1 MAAPV
6 SPFMGRFGVGATLTS
21 EPRGGFILSDPT
33 LIDCTVPCEPPGTG
47 PTLLDTLA
55 SQSALVAVIVAVATT
70 IALLLRASR
79 PLTVRFASF
88 AASVAAYYAGILG
101 AALSSDRA
109 VMLSARVIAA
119 GAIVIT
125 ATVFFDA
132 ILGEVS
138 GVARR
143 RRRVPFALG
152 GLVILIGA
160 TPAVRELWVSLAC
173 ATVVFVMLLSRV
185 RGVLARAARV
195 DSAAER
201 TRLRYLGVGGVIAL
215 VSNVLDLGELLGV
228 GTPAVGGLVVA
239 VYLYFISQALLVSRL
254 LDLHELLGKALVFG
268 TLSLLLAVVYGV
280 LNVWIGDRRGLFLS
294 NTLVA
299 SSLILILFEPA
310 KATLEEAAARI
321 FFREQLTFARG
332 LRKLVRDLQ
341 TVIEL
346 PAAINQALDE
356 IYDSKR
362 ATHAGVY
369 LLERDGMGFVLQ
381 GHRGPA
387 GAKLVDA
394 RSNPGL
400 FAHLLKVQ
408 TPILREAV
416 ARRLGT
422 DGRTARPRDTLTGA
436 APAQTPAP
444 ASQDEAILRG
454 LESLK
459 ADLVL
464 PLRTQSGVVGLLC
477 LRDER
482 LADAFASDEIAAL
495 MEVAEQLAITI
506 ENSRLFGLLRERD
519 RLAALGEMSA
529 GLAHEIRN
537 PLAAIKGAAQE
548 LDPKRI
554 GGDDGELMQII
565 IDEVNRLNSVVSEF
579 LDYARPFR
587 GTFVALSVNDAVKRT
602 AQLMQH
608 DLQSGG
614 SHVELAV
621 ELADDLPDVS
631 GDAERLQQV
640 LINLILNAADAMNR
654 KGKITLSTRKSA
666 DMTDAALWTLKE
678 PKQFVEVRVKDEGP
692 GIPAPLLEQIFIPF
706 FTTKARGTGLG
717 LALCQR
723 IVQHHGGNIEVRSVE
738 GHGATFVIRLP
749 AVSQK
754 KRDTESLTQAV
765 APSTDQ
771 SAAQ

>member
-1 MAAPV
+1 M
-6 SPFMGRFGVGATLTS
+6 
-21 EPRGGFILSDPT
+21 
-33 LIDCTVPCEPPGTG
+33 
-47 PTLLDTLA
+47 LDTLA

-79 PLTVRFASF
+79 PLTVRFAAF
-88 AASVAAYYAGILG
+88 AWSVAAYYAGILG
-101 AALSSDRA
+101 SALSDDRT

-119 GAIVIT
+119 GFLVIS

-143 RRRVPFALG
+143 RRRLPFALG
-152 GLVILIGA
+152 GLVIIIGA
-160 TPAVRELWVSLAC
+160 TPLVRELWVSLAC
-173 ATVVFVMLLSRV
+173 AAVVFAMLLMRV
-185 RGVLARAARV
+185 RGVLTRAAKV

-201 TRLRYLGVGGVIAL
+201 TRLRYLGVGGLIAL
-215 VSNVLDLGELLGV
+215 LSTILDLASALGV
-228 GTPAVGGLVVA
+228 GVPAVGGIIVA
-239 VYLYFISQALLVSRL
+239 VYIYFISQALLVSRL

-268 TLSLLLAVVYGV
+268 TLALLLAVVYGV

-341 TVIEL
+341 MVIEL

-362 ATHAGVY
+362 ATHASVF

-387 GAKLVDA
+387 PAKLLDA
-394 RSNPGL
+394 KAHPGL
-400 FAHLLKVQ
+400 FAHLLKFQ

-416 ARRLGT
+416 ARRLGE
-422 DGRTARPRDTLTGA
+422 PRQKEALTEAAGEGA
-436 APAQTPAP
+436 AAP
-444 ASQDEAILRG
+444 SAPPTSQDEAMLRG
-454 LESLK
+454 LDALNT
-459 ADLVL
+459 DLVI
-464 PLRTQSGVVGLLC
+464 PLRTQGGVVGLLC

-482 LADAFASDEIAAL
+482 LADAYASDEIAAL
-495 MEVAEQLAITI
+495 IEVADQLAITI

-565 IDEVNRLNSVVSEF
+565 IDEVNRLNSVVVEF

-608 DLQSGG
+608 DLKSNG
-614 SHVELAV
+614 SNVEVGL

-640 LINLILNAADAMNR
+640 LINLILNAADAMKRNGR
-654 KGKITLSTRKSA
+654 IIIATKKSA

-678 PKQFVEVRVKDEGP
+678 PKQFVEVRIKDEGP
-692 GIPAPLLEQIFIPF
+692 GIAPPLLEQIFIPF

-723 IVQHHGGNIEVRSVE
+723 IVQHHGGSLEVRSLE

-749 AVSQK
+749 AVPQK
-754 KRDTESLTQAV
+754 RALPV
-765 APSTDQ
+765 AAPTVT
-771 SAAQ
+771 SAP

>member
-1 MAAPV
+1 V
-6 SPFMGRFGVGATLTS
+6 
-21 EPRGGFILSDPT
+21 
-33 LIDCTVPCEPPGTG
+33 
-47 PTLLDTLA
+47 LDTLA

-79 PLTVRFASF
+79 PLTVRFAAF
-88 AASVAAYYAGILG
+88 AWSVAAYYAGILG
-101 AALSSDRA
+101 SALSDHRT

-119 GAIVIT
+119 GAIVIF
-125 ATVFFDA
+125 ATIFFDA
-132 ILGEVS
+132 ILGEV
-138 GVARR
+138 GGLARR
-143 RRRVPFALG
+143 RRRLPFALG
-152 GLVILIGA
+152 GLVIIIGA
-160 TPAVRELWVSLAC
+160 TPLAREPWGSLAC
-173 ATVVFVMLLSRV
+173 AAVVFAMLLSRI
-185 RGVLARAARV
+185 RAVLVRAAKV

-215 VSNVLDLGELLGV
+215 SSAVLDFASALGV
-228 GTPAVGGLVVA
+228 GVPAVGGIVVA
-239 VYLYFISQALLVSRL
+239 VYIYFISQALLVSRL

-268 TLSLLLAVVYGV
+268 TLALLLAIVYGA

-310 KATLEEAAARI
+310 KATLEEAATRI

-346 PAAINQALDE
+346 PAAISHALDE

-362 ATHAGVY
+362 ATHASVF

-381 GHRGPA
+381 GQRGPPP
-387 GAKLVDA
+387 AKLLDA
-394 RSNPGL
+394 KAHPGL

-416 ARRLGT
+416 ARRLGE
-422 DGRTARPRDTLTGA
+422 PRKVAALTQVGDGA
-436 APAQTPAP
+436 AGGPPT
-444 ASQDEAILRG
+444 SQDEAILRG
-454 LESLK
+454 LDALNT
-459 ADLVL
+459 DLVI
-464 PLRTQSGVVGLLC
+464 PLRTHGGVGGLLC

-482 LADAFASDEIAAL
+482 LADAYASDEIAAL
-495 MEVAEQLAITI
+495 IEVADQLAITI

-565 IDEVNRLNSVVSEF
+565 IDEVNRLNSVVVEF

-602 AQLMQH
+602 TQLMQH
-608 DLQSGG
+608 DLLSNG
-614 SHVELAV
+614 SAV
-621 ELADDLPDVS
+621 EVGLELSDELPDVS

-640 LINLILNAADAMNR
+640 LINLILNAADAMKR
-654 KGKITLSTRKSA
+654 QGRIVIATKKSA

-678 PKQFVEVRVKDEGP
+678 PKQFVEVRIKDDGP
-692 GIPAPLLEQIFIPF
+692 GIAPPLLEQIFIPF

-723 IVQHHGGNIEVRSVE
+723 IVQHHGGSLEVRSVE

-749 AVSQK
+749 AVPP
-754 KRDTESLTQAV
+754 KRATLPEA
-765 APSTDQ
+765 
-771 SAAQ
+771 

>member
-1 MAAPV
+1 M
-6 SPFMGRFGVGATLTS
+6 
-21 EPRGGFILSDPT
+21 
-33 LIDCTVPCEPPGTG
+33 
-47 PTLLDTLA
+47 LDTLA

-79 PLTVRFASF
+79 PLTVRFAAF
-88 AASVAAYYAGILG
+88 AWSVAAYYAGILG
-101 AALSSDRA
+101 SALSDDRT
-109 VMLSARVIAA
+109 VMLSARVMAA
-119 GAIVIT
+119 GAIVIF

-143 RRRVPFALG
+143 RRRLPFALG
-152 GLVILIGA
+152 GLVIAVGA
-160 TPAVRELWVSLAC
+160 TPAVRETWVSLAC
-173 ATVVFVMLLSRV
+173 AAVVFAMLLLRV
-185 RGVLARAARV
+185 RSVLVRAAKV

-201 TRLRYLGVGGVIAL
+201 TRLRYLGVGGLIAL
-215 VSNVLDLGELLGV
+215 VSTILDLGSVLGV
-228 GTPAVGGLVVA
+228 GTPAVSGIIVA
-239 VYLYFISQALLVSRL
+239 VYIYFISQALLVSRL

-268 TLSLLLAVVYGV
+268 TLALLLAVVYGA

-294 NTLVA
+294 TTLVA

-341 TVIEL
+341 TVIEM

-362 ATHAGVY
+362 ATHASVF

-381 GHRGPA
+381 GSRGPLP
-387 GAKLVDA
+387 AKLLDA
-394 RSNPGL
+394 KAHPGL
-400 FAHLLKVQ
+400 FAHLLKMQ

-416 ARRLGT
+416 ARRLGEPRKKDALTETT
-422 DGRTARPRDTLTGA
+422 DPAQRA
-436 APAQTPAP
+436 APP
-444 ASQDEAILRG
+444 SQDEAILRG
-454 LESLK
+454 LDAL
-459 ADLVL
+459 ATDLVI
-464 PLRTQSGVVGLLC
+464 PLRTQGGVVGLLC

-482 LADAFASDEIAAL
+482 LADAYASDEIAAL
-495 MEVAEQLAITI
+495 IEVADQLAITI

-565 IDEVNRLNSVVSEF
+565 IDEVNRLNSVVVEF

-587 GTFVALSVNDAVKRT
+587 GTFVNLSVNDAVRRT

-608 DLQSGG
+608 DLKSNG
-614 SHVELAV
+614 SNVEVTLDLSD
-621 ELADDLPDVS
+621 ELPDVN

-640 LINLILNAADAMNR
+640 LINLILNAADAMKRNGR
-654 KGKITLSTRKSA
+654 ITLATKKSA

-692 GIPAPLLEQIFIPF
+692 GIASKVLDQIFIPF

-723 IVQHHGGNIEVRSVE
+723 IVQHHGGSLEVRSVE

-749 AVSQK
+749 ALPQK
-754 KRDTESLTQAV
+754 KA
-765 APSTDQ
+765 APQDAPRAT
-771 SAAQ
+771 A

>member
-1 MAAPV
+1 M
-6 SPFMGRFGVGATLTS
+6 
-21 EPRGGFILSDPT
+21 
-33 LIDCTVPCEPPGTG
+33 
-47 PTLLDTLA
+47 LDTLA

-79 PLTVRFASF
+79 PLTVRFAAF
-88 AASVAAYYAGILG
+88 AWSTAAYYAGVLG
-101 AALSSDRA
+101 TALSGDRL
-109 VMLSARVIAA
+109 VMLSARVISA
-119 GAIVIT
+119 GFIVIT
-125 ATVFFDA
+125 ATIFFDA

-143 RRRVPFALG
+143 RRRLPFALG
-152 GLVILIGA
+152 ALVIVVGA
-160 TPAVRELWVSLAC
+160 TPAVRLPWVSFAC
-173 ATVVFVMLLSRV
+173 AAVVFAMLVLRV
-185 RGVLARAARV
+185 RGVLARAAGV

-201 TRLRYLGVGGVIAL
+201 TRLRYLGVGGLIAL
-215 VSNVLDLGELLGV
+215 SGTLLDLGAVLGV
-228 GTPAVGGLVVA
+228 GTPAVGGIVVA
-239 VYLYFISQALLVSRL
+239 VYIYFISQALLVSRL

-268 TLSLLLAVVYGV
+268 TLALLLAIVYGA

-332 LRKLVRDLQ
+332 LRRLVRDLQ

-346 PAAINQALDE
+346 PAAISQALDE

-362 ATHAGVY
+362 ATHASVY
-369 LLERDGMGFVLQ
+369 LLERDGMGFVLN
-381 GHRGPA
+381 GYRGPA
-387 GAKLVDA
+387 PIKLLDAKA
-394 RSNPGL
+394 HPGV
-400 FAHLLKVQ
+400 FAHLLKLQ

-416 ARRLGT
+416 ARRVGEPAARKEAL
-422 DGRTARPRDTLTGA
+422 TAEQKA
-436 APAQTPAP
+436 TPT
-444 ASQDEAILRG
+444 SQDEALLRG
-454 LESLK
+454 LDVLK
-459 ADLVL
+459 ADLVV
-464 PLRTQSGVVGLLC
+464 PLRTQGGVVGLLC

-495 MEVAEQLAITI
+495 IEVGDQLAITI

-548 LDPKRI
+548 LDPARI

-565 IDEVNRLNSVVSEF
+565 IDEVNRLNTVVVEF

-587 GTFVALSVNDAVKRT
+587 GTFVSLSVNDAVKRT

-608 DLQSGG
+608 DLQDTEI
-614 SHVELAV
+614 VLD
-621 ELADDLPDVS
+621 LADELPDVS

-640 LINLILNAADAMNR
+640 IINLILNAADSMGR
-654 KGKITLSTRKSA
+654 KGRITLSTKKSA
-666 DMTDAALWTLKE
+666 DLTDTALWTLKE
-678 PKQFVEVRVKDEGP
+678 PKQFVEVRVRDEGP
-692 GIPAPLLEQIFIPF
+692 GISSTLLDRIFIPF
-706 FTTKARGTGLG
+706 FTTKVRGTGLG

-723 IVQHHGGNIEVRSVE
+723 IVQHHGGSLEVRSVE

-749 AVSQK
+749 ALPHK
-754 KRDTESLTQAV
+754 KRESD
-765 APSTDQ
+765 APPAQ
-771 SAAQ
+771 NEAAAQ

>member
-1 MAAPV
+1 M
-6 SPFMGRFGVGATLTS
+6 
-21 EPRGGFILSDPT
+21 
-33 LIDCTVPCEPPGTG
+33 
-47 PTLLDTLA
+47 LDTLA

-79 PLTVRFASF
+79 PLTVRFAAF
-88 AASVAAYYAGILG
+88 AWSTAAYYAGVLG
-101 AALSSDRA
+101 TALSGDRL
-109 VMLSARVIAA
+109 VMLSARVISA

-125 ATVFFDA
+125 ATIFFDA

-143 RRRVPFALG
+143 RRRLPFALG
-152 GLVILIGA
+152 AIVIVIGL
-160 TPAVRELWVSLAC
+160 TPAVREIWVSMAC
-173 ATVVFVMLLSRV
+173 AAVVFAMLLLRV
-185 RGVLARAARV
+185 RSVLARAATV

-201 TRLRYLGVGGVIAL
+201 TRLRYLGVGGLIAL
-215 VSNVLDLGELLGV
+215 SGTLLDLGAVLGV
-228 GTPAVGGLVVA
+228 GTPAVGGIIVA
-239 VYLYFISQALLVSRL
+239 VYIYFISQALLVSRL

-268 TLSLLLAVVYGV
+268 TLALLLAVVYGV
-280 LNVWIGDRRGLFLS
+280 LNVAIGDRRGLFLS
-294 NTLVA
+294 TTMVA

-346 PAAINQALDE
+346 PAAISQALDE

-362 ATHAGVY
+362 ATHASVY
-369 LLERDGMGFVLQ
+369 LLERDGMGFVLN
-381 GHRGPA
+381 GHRGPQPMKLLE
-387 GAKLVDA
+387 AKA
-394 RSNPGL
+394 HPAL
-400 FAHLLKVQ
+400 FAHLLKLQ
-408 TPILREAV
+408 TPILREAI
-416 ARRLGT
+416 ARRVGE
-422 DGRTARPRDTLTGA
+422 PKKKETLTESE
-436 APAQTPAP
+436 QKPAP
-444 ASQDEAILRG
+444 TSQDEAMLRG
-454 LESLK
+454 LDVLK
-459 ADLVL
+459 ADLVI

-482 LADAFASDEIAAL
+482 LHDAYASDEIAAL
-495 MEVAEQLAITI
+495 IEVGDQLAITI

-548 LDPKRI
+548 LDPIRI

-565 IDEVNRLNSVVSEF
+565 IDEVNRLNTVVVEF

-587 GTFVALSVNDAVKRT
+587 GTFVALSVNDACKRT

-608 DLQSGG
+608 DLKSGG
-614 SHVELAV
+614 SDVEINLDLQ
-621 ELADDLPDVS
+621 EDLPDVN

-640 LINLILNAADAMNR
+640 MINLILNAADAMKR
-654 KGKITLSTRKSA
+654 KGKITLTTKKSA

-678 PKQFVEVRVKDEGP
+678 PKQFVEIRVKDEGP
-692 GIPAPLLEQIFIPF
+692 GIAPQLLEQIFIPF

-723 IVQHHGGNIEVRSVE
+723 IIQHHGGSMEVRSLE

-749 AVSQK
+749 ALPQK
-754 KRDTESLTQAV
+754 KRDALEPHDSTSATT
-765 APSTDQ
+765 PSVV
-771 SAAQ
+771 SATV

>member
-1 MAAPV
+1 V
-6 SPFMGRFGVGATLTS
+6 
-21 EPRGGFILSDPT
+21 
-33 LIDCTVPCEPPGTG
+33 
-47 PTLLDTLA
+47 LDTLA
-55 SQSALVAVIVAVATT
+55 SQSALVAVIVAIATT

-101 AALSSDRA
+101 AALSSDPD
-109 VMLSARVIAA
+109 VMLAARVMAA

-143 RRRVPFALG
+143 RRRLPFVLG
-152 GLVILIGA
+152 GLVMVVGA

-173 ATVVFVMLLSRV
+173 AAIVFAMLLLRV

-215 VSNVLDLGELLGV
+215 VSNVLDLGELMAV
-228 GTPAVGGLVVA
+228 GTPAVGGIVVA

-268 TLSLLLAVVYGV
+268 TLSLLLAIVYGA

-332 LRKLVRDLQ
+332 LRKLVRELQ

-346 PAAINQALDE
+346 PAAVNQALDE

-369 LLERDGMGFVLQ
+369 LLERDGMGFVLH

-387 GAKLVDA
+387 GTKLLDAKA
-394 RSNPGL
+394 NPGL

-408 TPILREAV
+408 TPLLREAV

-422 DGRTARPRDTLTGA
+422 DGRSARPRDTLTEGDKDKELKQ
-436 APAQTPAP
+436 PPAP
-444 ASQDEAILRG
+444 ASHDEAILRG
-454 LESLK
+454 LDTLK

-464 PLRTQSGVVGLLC
+464 PLRSQGGVVGLLC

-482 LADAFASDEIAAL
+482 LADAYASDEIAAL
-495 MEVAEQLAITI
+495 MEVADQLAITI

-548 LDPKRI
+548 LDPSRI

-587 GTFVALSVNDAVKRT
+587 GTFVALSVNDAVRRT

-608 DLQSGG
+608 DLRSNG
-614 SHVELAV
+614 SDVELTVELA
-621 ELADDLPDVS
+621 EDLPDVN

-640 LINLILNAADAMNR
+640 LINLILNAADAMKR
-654 KGKITLSTRKSA
+654 HGRISLSTRKSA

-678 PKQFVEVRVKDEGP
+678 PRQFVEVRVKDEGP
-692 GIPAPLLEQIFIPF
+692 GISQPLLDQIFIPF

-723 IVQHHGGNIEVRSVE
+723 IVQHHGGSLEVRSVE

-749 AVSQK
+749 ALPAK
-754 KRDTESLTQAV
+754 KREADTAA
-765 APSTDQ
+765 APAPGAPGAPIGT
-771 SAAQ
+771 

>member
-1 MAAPV
+1 V
-6 SPFMGRFGVGATLTS
+6 
-21 EPRGGFILSDPT
+21 
-33 LIDCTVPCEPPGTG
+33 
-47 PTLLDTLA
+47 LDTLA

-79 PLTVRFASF
+79 PLTVRFAAF

-101 AALSSDRA
+101 AALSSDRQ
-109 VMLSARVIAA
+109 VMLSARVIAG
-119 GAIVIT
+119 GAMVIT
-125 ATVFFDA
+125 ATIFFDA

-138 GVARR
+138 GMARR
-143 RRRVPFALG
+143 RRRMPFFFGAL
-152 GLVILIGA
+152 VMIVGA
-160 TPAVRELWVSLAC
+160 TPAVQELWVSLAC
-173 ATVVFVMLLSRV
+173 AAVVFAMLLLRV

-201 TRLRYLGVGGVIAL
+201 TRLRYLGVGGAIAL
-215 VSNVLDLGELLGV
+215 LSNVLDLGEVFGI
-228 GTPAVGGLVVA
+228 GTPAVGGIIVA

-310 KATLEEAAARI
+310 KATLEETAARI

-332 LRKLVRDLQ
+332 LRRLVRDLQ

-346 PAAINQALDE
+346 PAAIAQALDE

-362 ATHAGVY
+362 ATHVSVY

-381 GHRGPA
+381 GHRGPE
-387 GAKLVDA
+387 GQKLLDAKA
-394 RSNPGL
+394 HPGL

-408 TPILREAV
+408 TPVLREAV

-422 DGRTARPRDTLTGA
+422 DGRTRKDTLTEETGA
-436 APAQTPAP
+436 PPAP
-444 ASQDEAILRG
+444 TSQDEAILRG
-454 LESLK
+454 LDALK
-459 ADLVL
+459 ADLVI
-464 PLRTQSGVVGLLC
+464 PLRTHGGVVGLLC

-495 MEVAEQLAITI
+495 IEVADQLAITI

-548 LDPKRI
+548 LDPGRI

-608 DLQSGG
+608 DLKSGG
-614 SHVELAV
+614 SDVEIVL
-621 ELADDLPDVS
+621 ELSDELPDVN

-640 LINLILNAADAMNR
+640 LINLILNAADAMKR
-654 KGKITLSTRKSA
+654 HGRITLSTRKSA

-678 PKQFVEVRVKDEGP
+678 PRQFVEIRVRDEGP
-692 GIPAPLLEQIFIPF
+692 GIAGPLLDQIFIPF

-738 GHGATFVIRLP
+738 GQGATFVIRLP
-749 AVSQK
+749 ALPMK
-754 KRDTESLTQAV
+754 KREADAPALPAASV
-765 APSTDQ
+765 AQ
-771 SAAQ
+771 

>member
-1 MAAPV
+1 M
-6 SPFMGRFGVGATLTS
+6 
-21 EPRGGFILSDPT
+21 
-33 LIDCTVPCEPPGTG
+33 
-47 PTLLDTLA
+47 LDTLA
-55 SQSALVAVIVAVATT
+55 SQSALVAVIVAIATT
-70 IALLLRASR
+70 LALLLRASR
-79 PLTVRFASF
+79 PLTVRFAAF
-88 AASVAAYYAGILG
+88 AVSVAVYYG
-101 AALSSDRA
+101 AVLASAISSGRD
-109 VMLSARVIAA
+109 VMLSARVVAG
-119 GAIVIT
+119 GAIVLT

-143 RRRVPFALG
+143 RRRLPFILGAL
-152 GLVILIGA
+152 VSVVGA
-160 TPAVRELWVSLAC
+160 TPAVRVEWVSLGC
-173 ATVVFVMLLSRV
+173 AAVVCALLLLRV
-185 RGVLARAARV
+185 RGVLARASRV

-215 VSNVLDLGELLGV
+215 ASNVLDLGEAFGV
-228 GTPAVGGLVVA
+228 GTPAVGGMVVA

-268 TLSLLLAVVYGV
+268 TLSLLLAVVYGA

-332 LRKLVRDLQ
+332 LRKLVRELQ

-346 PAAINQALDE
+346 PAAINLSLDE

-362 ATHAGVY
+362 ATHASLY
-369 LLERDGMGFVLQ
+369 LLERDGMGFVLH
-381 GHRGPA
+381 GHRGPP
-387 GAKLVDA
+387 GAKLLDA

-408 TPILREAV
+408 MPLLREAV

-422 DGRTARPRDTLTGA
+422 DGRTARTRDALTEDANTGQA
-436 APAQTPAP
+436 QLEGVQAPPPAP
-444 ASQDEAILRG
+444 TSQDEAILRG
-454 LESLK
+454 LDTVK

-464 PLRTQSGVVGLLC
+464 PLRSQGGVVGLLC

-495 MEVAEQLAITI
+495 MEVADQLAITI

-548 LDPKRI
+548 LDPRRI

-565 IDEVNRLNSVVSEF
+565 VDEVNRLNSVVSEF

-587 GTFVALSVNDAVKRT
+587 GTFVALSVNDAVKKT
-602 AQLMQH
+602 AQLMAH
-608 DLQSGG
+608 DLKSNG
-614 SHVELAV
+614 SNVELGV
-621 ELADDLPDVS
+621 ELGDDLPDVN

-640 LINLILNAADAMNR
+640 LINLILNAADAMKR
-654 KGKITLSTRKSA
+654 SGRITISTRKSA

-678 PKQFVEVRVKDEGP
+678 PKQFVEVRVRDEGP
-692 GIPAPLLEQIFIPF
+692 GIPSTILDQIFIPF

-723 IVQHHGGNIEVRSVE
+723 IVQHHGGSLEVRSVE
-738 GHGATFVIRLP
+738 GTGATFVIRLP
-749 AVSQK
+749 ALPQK
-754 KRDTESLTQAV
+754 KRESDVPA
-765 APSTDQ
+765 AGDPSTQ
-771 SAAQ
+771 ESVAQ

>member
-1 MAAPV
+1 M
-6 SPFMGRFGVGATLTS
+6 
-21 EPRGGFILSDPT
+21 
-33 LIDCTVPCEPPGTG
+33 
-47 PTLLDTLA
+47 LDTLA

-79 PLTVRFASF
+79 PLTVRFAAF
-88 AASVAAYYAGILG
+88 AASVAAYYAAILG
-101 AALSSDRA
+101 TALWNDRG
-109 VMLSARVIAA
+109 VMLSARVVAA

-125 ATVFFDA
+125 ATIFFDA

-143 RRRVPFALG
+143 RRRLPFLLG
-152 GLVILIGA
+152 GLVMVVGA

-173 ATVVFVMLLSRV
+173 AAVVFVLLLSRV

-215 VSNVLDLGELLGV
+215 VSNVLDLGELLGI
-228 GTPAVGGLVVA
+228 GTPAVGGIVVA

-268 TLSLLLAVVYGV
+268 TLSLLLAVVYGA

-362 ATHAGVY
+362 ATHASVY
-369 LLERDGMGFVLQ
+369 LLERDGMGFVLH
-381 GHRGPA
+381 GHRGPP
-387 GAKLVDA
+387 GAKLLDA

-422 DGRTARPRDTLTGA
+422 DGRNPRPRDTLTGDS
-436 APAQTPAP
+436 PPPQQPPAP

-454 LESLK
+454 LETLK

-464 PLRTQSGVVGLLC
+464 PLRTQGGVVGLLC

-495 MEVAEQLAITI
+495 MEVADQLAITI

-548 LDPKRI
+548 LDPGRI

-608 DLQSGG
+608 DLKSGG
-614 SHVELAV
+614 SDVELAV
-621 ELADDLPDVS
+621 ELGEDLPDVN

-640 LINLILNAADAMNR
+640 LINLILNAADAMKR

-678 PKQFVEVRVKDEGP
+678 PRQFVEVRVKDEGP
-692 GIPAPLLEQIFIPF
+692 GIPGPLLEQIFIPF

-723 IVQHHGGNIEVRSVE
+723 IVQHHGGNIEVRSVD

-749 AVSQK
+749 ALPQK
-754 KRDTESLTQAV
+754 KREADPTPAQGV
-765 APSTDQ
+765 APSTRQ

>member
-1 MAAPV
+1 M
-6 SPFMGRFGVGATLTS
+6 
-21 EPRGGFILSDPT
+21 
-33 LIDCTVPCEPPGTG
+33 
-47 PTLLDTLA
+47 LDTLA

-79 PLTVRFASF
+79 PLTVRFAAF
-88 AASVAAYYAGILG
+88 AWSVAAYYAGILG
-101 AALSSDRA
+101 SALSDDRT
-109 VMLSARVIAA
+109 VMLSARVVAA
-119 GAIVIT
+119 GAIVIF
-125 ATVFFDA
+125 ATIFFDA

-143 RRRVPFALG
+143 RRRLPYALG
-152 GLVILIGA
+152 GLVIAVGV

-173 ATVVFVMLLSRV
+173 AAVVFAMLLLRV
-185 RGVLARAARV
+185 RGVLVRAAKV

-201 TRLRYLGVGGVIAL
+201 TRLRYLGVGGLIAL
-215 VSNVLDLGELLGV
+215 ASTVLDLGAILDM
-228 GTPAVGGLVVA
+228 GTPAVSGIVVA
-239 VYLYFISQALLVSRL
+239 VYIYFISQALLVSRL

-268 TLSLLLAVVYGV
+268 TLALLLAVVYGA

-341 TVIEL
+341 TVIEM
-346 PAAINQALDE
+346 PNAINQALDE

-362 ATHAGVY
+362 ATHASVF

-381 GHRGPA
+381 SSRGPA
-387 GAKLVDA
+387 PAKLLDA
-394 RSNPGL
+394 KAHPGL
-400 FAHLLKVQ
+400 FAHLLKMQ

-416 ARRLGT
+416 ARRLGEPRKKEALTETT
-422 DGRTARPRDTLTGA
+422 DPAQAAQRA
-436 APAQTPAP
+436 APP
-444 ASQDEAILRG
+444 SQDEAILRG
-454 LESLK
+454 LDALNT
-459 ADLVL
+459 DLVI
-464 PLRTQSGVVGLLC
+464 PLRTQGGVVGLLC

-482 LADAFASDEIAAL
+482 LADAYASDEIAAL
-495 MEVAEQLAITI
+495 IEVADQLAITI

-565 IDEVNRLNSVVSEF
+565 IDEVNRLNSVVVEF

-608 DLQSGG
+608 DLKSNG
-614 SHVELAV
+614 SNVDVALELSD
-621 ELADDLPDVS
+621 ELPDVN

-640 LINLILNAADAMNR
+640 LINLILNAADAMR
-654 KGKITLSTRKSA
+654 RDGKITLITKKSA

-678 PKQFVEVRVKDEGP
+678 PKQFVEIRVKDEGP
-692 GIPAPLLEQIFIPF
+692 GISSKVLDQIFIPF

-723 IVQHHGGNIEVRSVE
+723 IVQHHGGSLEVRSVE
-738 GHGATFVIRLP
+738 GHGATFVMRLP
-749 AVSQK
+749 ALPQK
-754 KRDTESLTQAV
+754 KPV
-765 APSTDQ
+765 AP
-771 SAAQ
+771 

>member
-1 MAAPV
+1 M
-6 SPFMGRFGVGATLTS
+6 
-21 EPRGGFILSDPT
+21 
-33 LIDCTVPCEPPGTG
+33 
-47 PTLLDTLA
+47 
-55 SQSALVAVIVAVATT
+55 
-70 IALLLRASR
+70 LLL
-79 PLTVRFASF
+79 
-88 AASVAAYYAGILG
+88 
-101 AALSSDRA
+101 
-109 VMLSARVIAA
+109 
-119 GAIVIT
+119 
-125 ATVFFDA
+125 
-132 ILGEVS
+132 
-138 GVARR
+138 
-143 RRRVPFALG
+143 
-152 GLVILIGA
+152 
-160 TPAVRELWVSLAC
+160 
-173 ATVVFVMLLSRV
+173 RV
-185 RGVLARAARV
+185 RGVLVRAAKV

-201 TRLRYLGVGGVIAL
+201 TRLRYLGVGGLIAL
-215 VSNVLDLGELLGV
+215 FSTILDLASALGV
-228 GTPAVGGLVVA
+228 EVPAVGGIIVA
-239 VYLYFISQALLVSRL
+239 VYIYFISQALIVSRL

-268 TLSLLLAVVYGV
+268 TLALLLAIVYGA

-310 KATLEEAAARI
+310 RATLEEAAARI

-341 TVIEL
+341 MVIEL

-362 ATHAGVY
+362 ATHASVF

-387 GAKLVDA
+387 PAKLLDA
-394 RSNPGL
+394 KAHPGL

-408 TPILREAV
+408 TPILREAI
-416 ARRLGT
+416 ARRLGEPRRKEALT
-422 DGRTARPRDTLTGA
+422 DATVDGTS
-436 APAQTPAP
+436 PAVRASSSPPT
-444 ASQDEAILRG
+444 SQDEAILRG
-454 LESLK
+454 LDALNT
-459 ADLVL
+459 DLVI
-464 PLRTQSGVVGLLC
+464 PLRTQGGVVGLLC

-482 LADAFASDEIAAL
+482 LADAYASDEIAAL
-495 MEVAEQLAITI
+495 IEVADQLAITI

-565 IDEVNRLNSVVSEF
+565 IDEVNRLNSVVVEF

-608 DLQSGG
+608 DLKSNG
-614 SHVELAV
+614 SNVEVGL
-621 ELADDLPDVS
+621 ELSDELPDVS

-640 LINLILNAADAMNR
+640 LINLILNAADAMKRNGR
-654 KGKITLSTRKSA
+654 IVIATKKSA

-678 PKQFVEVRVKDEGP
+678 PKQFVEVRIKDEGP
-692 GIPAPLLEQIFIPF
+692 GIAPPLLEQIFIPF

-723 IVQHHGGNIEVRSVE
+723 IVQHHGGSLEVRSVE

-749 AVSQK
+749 AVPQK
-754 KRDTESLTQAV
+754 RAPVVAASLEK
-765 APSTDQ
+765 
-771 SAAQ
+771 

>member
-1 MAAPV
+1 M
-6 SPFMGRFGVGATLTS
+6 
-21 EPRGGFILSDPT
+21 
-33 LIDCTVPCEPPGTG
+33 
-47 PTLLDTLA
+47 LDTLA

-88 AASVAAYYAGILG
+88 AASVAAYYAAILG
-101 AALSSDRA
+101 TALWNDRG
-109 VMLSARVIAA
+109 VMLSARVVAA

-125 ATVFFDA
+125 ATIFFDA

-143 RRRVPFALG
+143 RRRLPFLLG
-152 GLVILIGA
+152 GLVMVVGA

-173 ATVVFVMLLSRV
+173 AAVVFALLLSRV

-215 VSNVLDLGELLGV
+215 VSNVLDLGELLGI
-228 GTPAVGGLVVA
+228 GTPAVGGIVVA

-268 TLSLLLAVVYGV
+268 TLSLLLAVVYGA

-369 LLERDGMGFVLQ
+369 LLERDGMGFVLH
-381 GHRGPA
+381 GHRGPP
-387 GAKLVDA
+387 GAKLLDA
-394 RSNPGL
+394 RSHPGL

-422 DGRTARPRDTLTGA
+422 DGRSPRPRDTLTGDS
-436 APAQTPAP
+436 PPPQQPPAP

-454 LESLK
+454 LETLK

-464 PLRTQSGVVGLLC
+464 PLRTQGGVVGLLC

-495 MEVAEQLAITI
+495 MEVADQLAITI

-548 LDPKRI
+548 LDPGRI

-608 DLQSGG
+608 DLKSGG
-614 SHVELAV
+614 SDVELAV
-621 ELADDLPDVS
+621 ELGEDLPDVN

-640 LINLILNAADAMNR
+640 LINLILNAADAMKR

-678 PKQFVEVRVKDEGP
+678 PRQFVEVRVKDEGP
-692 GIPAPLLEQIFIPF
+692 GIPGPLLEQIFIPF

-723 IVQHHGGNIEVRSVE
+723 IVQHHGGNIEVRSVD

-749 AVSQK
+749 ALPQK
-754 KRDTESLTQAV
+754 KREADPTPAQGV
-765 APSTDQ
+765 APSTRQ

>member
-1 MAAPV
+1 M
-6 SPFMGRFGVGATLTS
+6 L
-21 EPRGGFILSDPT
+21 E
-33 LIDCTVPCEPPGTG
+33 
-47 PTLLDTLA
+47 TLA

-70 IALLLRASR
+70 IALLLRAQR
-79 PLTVRFASF
+79 PLTVRFAAFSL
-88 AASVAAYYAGILG
+88 SVASYYAGVLA
-101 AALSSDRA
+101 AALSDDPT

-119 GAIVIT
+119 GLMVIF

-132 ILGEVS
+132 MLGEVS
-138 GVARR
+138 GLALRR
-143 RRRVPFALG
+143 RRLPFFLG
-152 GLVILIGA
+152 GLVIVLGA
-160 TPAVRELWVSLAC
+160 TPLVRELPVSLAC
-173 ATVVFVMLLSRV
+173 AAVVFVMLLSRV
-185 RGVLARAARV
+185 RGVLTRAAKV

-201 TRLRYLGVGGVIAL
+201 TRLRYLGVGGLIAL
-215 VSNVLDLGELLGV
+215 ASTLLDLAAAFELGV
-228 GTPAVGGLVVA
+228 PAVGGIIVA

-254 LDLHELLGKALVFG
+254 LDLHEFIGKALVFG
-268 TLSLLLAVVYGV
+268 TLALLLAIVYGA

-310 KATLEEAAARI
+310 RATLEEAAARI

-332 LRKLVRDLQ
+332 LRKLVRELQ
-341 TVIEL
+341 MVIEL
-346 PAAINQALDE
+346 PAAISQALDE

-362 ATHAGVY
+362 ATHASVF

-381 GHRGPA
+381 GQRGPTPTKLLD
-387 GAKLVDA
+387 AKA
-394 RSNPGL
+394 HPAL

-408 TPILREAV
+408 TPILREAI
-416 ARRLGT
+416 ARRLGE
-422 DGRTARPRDTLTGA
+422 PRRKEALSEPALEGGA
-436 APAQTPAP
+436 APSTPP
-444 ASQDEAILRG
+444 TSQDEAIVRG
-454 LESLK
+454 LDALHT
-459 ADLVL
+459 DLVI
-464 PLRTQSGVVGLLC
+464 PLRTQAGVVGMLC

-482 LADAFASDEIAAL
+482 LADAYASDEIAAL
-495 MEVAEQLAITI
+495 IEVAGQLAITI

-565 IDEVNRLNSVVSEF
+565 IDEVNRLNSVVVEF

-587 GTFVALSVNDAVKRT
+587 GTFTALSVNDAVKRT

-608 DLQSGG
+608 DLKSNH
-614 SHVELAV
+614 SNVEVGL
-621 ELADDLPDVS
+621 ELSDELPEVS

-640 LINLILNAADAMNR
+640 LINLILNAADAMKRNGR
-654 KGKITLSTRKSA
+654 IVITTKRSA
-666 DMTDAALWTLKE
+666 DTTDAALWTLKE
-678 PKQFVEVRVKDEGP
+678 PRQFVEVRIKDEGP
-692 GIPAPLLEQIFIPF
+692 GIAPTVLEQIFIPF

-723 IVQHHGGNIEVRSVE
+723 IVQHHGGSLEVRSVE

-749 AVSQK
+749 TGPL
-754 KRDTESLTQAV
+754 KRTQ
-765 APSTDQ
+765 PSPVP
-771 SAAQ
+771 